1 MLLFQG
7 QMGSIST
14 TPGKTMK
21 IIATIVGPI
30 KRFVDMVTEMHPVGC
45 PMDPQVVK
53 DEKAANKSSA
63 LCLDCQNCRE

>member
-1 MLLFQG
+1 
-7 QMGSIST
+7 
-14 TPGKTMK
+14 MK

-30 KRFVDMVTEMHPVGC
+30 KRFVDMEVLVTEMDPIGC

-53 DEKAANKSSA
+53 DEKAVNKSSA